1 MSLQPGRLPSFKY
14 RPDVDGLRAVAV
26 LLVIAGH
33 LRTRVTGGYVGV
45 DVFFVISGYLISATI
60 LSELAQGKFS
70 IVNFYERR
78 IRRIFPAMLVMMAVV
93 SFLAYRYFVP
103 SEVEAYAKS
112 LLAALFSGSNFLFW
126 HDAGYFDAQSELK
139 PMLHTWSLAVEEQFY
154 IFFPIFL
161 ILIRRWF
168 PERMKTAIWGV
179 AFVSLA
185 AASVIVIH
193 NPVAAFFFAPL
204 RAWELLAGT
213 IVSQHYLPQLK
224 SAVSRN
230 IASGL
235 GLLLIL
241 VPALTYSSATMFP
254 GLGALPP
261 VLGAALIIAAGETGS
276 SAVGKLLAWRPVV
289 FIGLISYSLYLWH
302 WPIIVFQDTSSILLP
317 GIAITTR
324 AKLLIALVSIV
335 VGALSW
341 KFIEQPFRKGRFRP
355 SRRGVFAVNGIV
367 LAVMSLI
374 GVLMVW
380 SHGLPGRFPE
390 DARKIAAYTTYDEKT
405 LYRQGVC
412 FLENG
417 TQLAS
422 FNKQVCLGEP
432 NGKRS
437 LLILG
442 DSHGAQLWP
451 GLSTVFADRQ
461 VMQANTTGCRP
472 TVVASDGH
480 QTGICKDLFGFMY
493 NDFLMKNHVDTVLI
507 AGRWVDGDMP
517 ALTKT
522 IEFAKA
528 HGIAVVVVGPGLEF
542 DMPEPRVVALELRSG
557 RPERIDAFRLAQPRA
572 TDQKM
577 TELARDVWHVP
588 YISQYADLCTPECP
602 VYASPGVPMLFDTD
616 HLTAEGS
623 VLLAKVIRE
632 KNELP

>member
-1 MSLQPGRLPSFKY
+1 MSLRPGRLPSTKY
-14 RPDVDGLRAVAV
+14 RPDVDGLRAIAV
-26 LLVIAGH
+26 LLVMAGH

-45 DVFFVISGYLISATI
+45 DVFFVISGYLISGTI
-60 LSELAQGKFS
+60 LSELALGKFS
-70 IVNFYERR
+70 VVNFYERR

-93 SFLAYRYFVP
+93 SILAYRYFVP

-112 LLAALFSGSNFLFW
+112 LVAALFSGSNFLFW

-154 IFFPIFL
+154 IFFPLFL
-161 ILIRRWF
+161 MLIRRWF
-168 PERMKTAIWGV
+168 PKRMKPAILGV
-179 AFVSLA
+179 GLVSLI
-185 AASVIVIH
+185 AASLIVIR
-193 NPVAAFFFAPL
+193 NPTAAFFFAPL

-213 IVSQHYLPQLK
+213 VVSQHYVPQLRT
-224 SAVSRN
+224 VLSRN
-230 IASGL
+230 IASAL
-235 GLLLIL
+235 GLLLIVL
-241 VPALTYSSATMFP
+241 PALIYTAATMFP

-261 VLGAALIIAAGETGS
+261 VLGAALIIAAGETGP

-302 WPIIVFQDTSSILLP
+302 WPIIVFQDTSSILLS

-324 AKLLIALVSIV
+324 AKLLVAVVSIV

-341 KFIEQPFRKGRFRP
+341 KFVEQPFRKGRFRP
-355 SRRGVFAVNGIV
+355 SRRGVFAMNGIA
-367 LAVMSLI
+367 LAVMTVI
-374 GVLMVW
+374 GVLMIS
-380 SHGLPGRFPE
+380 SHGLPGRFPD
-390 DARKIAAYTTYDEKT
+390 DARRIAAYTTYDERP
-405 LYRQGVC
+405 LYREGVC
-412 FLENG
+412 LLENG
-417 TQLAS
+417 TTLAN
-422 FNKQVCLGEP
+422 FNQQVCLGAP

-442 DSHGAQLWP
+442 NSHGAQLWP

-472 TVVASDGH
+472 TVVASDAH
-480 QTGICKDLFGFMY
+480 QTGICKELFGFMY
-493 NDFLMKNHVDTVLI
+493 NDYLLKNHVDTVLI

-517 ALTKT
+517 ALAKT
-522 IEFAKA
+522 VAFAQA
-528 HGIAVVVVGPGLEF
+528 HGIVVVVVGPGLEF
-542 DMPEPRVVALELRSG
+542 GMPEPRVVAMELRSG
-557 RPERIDAFRLAQPRA
+557 SPERIDGFRLSQPRE
-572 TDQKM
+572 TDLKM
-577 TELARDVWHVP
+577 ADLTRNVWHVP
-588 YISQYADLCTPECP
+588 YISQYEDLCTPQCP